1 MAFASNAFSQQ
12 FEYEIKTNW
21 KFQQEGK
28 NEWNNATVPGVVHL
42 DLLENEIIEDP
53 YWENNELKLRWI
65 ENENWIYQTTFIVDD
80 SVLKFNQQELIFNG
94 LDTYA
99 TVYLRNPSGRK
110 HVSRVE
116 SRCKAVH

>member
-99 TVYLRNPSGRK
+99 TVYLNGKKSFRQKTCFESGK
-110 HVSRVE
+110 
-116 SRCKAVH
+116 